1 MTVEDGVIETISK
14 QSNVGAGEAIE
25 VVELTVEGALLERV
39 KDIFEAIVGDCVD
52 EAALDDNFDEA
63 FDEAFD
69 ESFKESFDGSFAESL
84 DEAFDDPFDESF
96 DGTFNE
102 LIVMRD
108 SALRRRV
115 VGTMI
120 AGGPGG
126 GCLSSEN
133 GRCGAGK
140 KNIRLRGR
148 LMVLIMLR

>member
-14 QSNVGAGEAIE
+14 QSIVKVGEAIE
-25 VVELTVEGALLERV
+25 VVELMVEGTLLERV

-52 EAALDDNFDEA
+52 EALDDNFDEA
-63 FDEAFD
+63 FDEPFD
-69 ESFKESFDGSFAESL
+69 ESLKESFDGSFAKSL

-96 DGTFNE
+96 DGIFNE

-120 AGGPGG
+120 DGGFGG

-148 LMVLIMLR
+148 VMVLVMLR